1 MDEIEKLRARK
12 YQIIG
17 VIQGLQKQTRLID
30 KQIKELL
37 KNEDNQNPTDIS

>member
-1 MDEIEKLRARK
+1 MYEVEKLRAKK
-12 YQIIG
+12 YQIIN

-37 KNEDNQNPTDIS
+37 RNENSKNPTDIS

>member
-1 MDEIEKLRARK
+1 MHEIEKLKARK

-30 KQIKELL
+30 KKIKDIL
-37 KNEDNQNPTDIS
+37 KNANQANTTTYI

>member
-1 MDEIEKLRARK
+1 MHEIEKLKARK

-37 KNEDNQNPTDIS
+37 KEKGSNGIQ

>member
-1 MDEIEKLRARK
+1 MHEIEKLKARK

-37 KNEDNQNPTDIS
+37 KNESKTNTSTNI

>member
-1 MDEIEKLRARK
+1 MHEIEKLKARK
-12 YQIIG
+12 YHIIG

-37 KNEDNQNPTDIS
+37 KNENIKNTSDIS

>member
-1 MDEIEKLRARK
+1 MDEIEKLKAEK
-12 YQIIG
+12 YKIIG

-37 KNEDNQNPTDIS
+37 KNDNSKNPSDIS

>member
-1 MDEIEKLRARK
+1 MHEIEKLKAKK

-37 KNEDNQNPTDIS
+37 KNESKTNTTTSV

>member
-1 MDEIEKLRARK
+1 MHEIEKLKARK

-37 KNEDNQNPTDIS
+37 KNESKANTSTNV